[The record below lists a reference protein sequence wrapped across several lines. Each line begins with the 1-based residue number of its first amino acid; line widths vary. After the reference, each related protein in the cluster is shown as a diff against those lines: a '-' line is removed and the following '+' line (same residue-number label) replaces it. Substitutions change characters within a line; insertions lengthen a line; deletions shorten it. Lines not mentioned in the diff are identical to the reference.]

1 MTTRRISISLILF
14 FLLSLN
20 TQAQLVT
27 QTIRGKIIDKD
38 SRATLP
44 GANIMIIGSNPVL
57 VSATDFD
64 GNFRIDKVPV
74 GRCDIKITYIGY
86 EDRII
91 PNIVVGSAKEIVL
104 EIELSESLVKIE
116 EVTISAKK
124 NKAEVLNEM
133 AVVSAKTFSVEETS
147 RYAGALGDPAR
158 MVSAYAGVTGDA
170 TGNNDIVVRGN
181 SSKGIQWRLEGVE
194 IPNPN
199 HFSDEGMTGGPIN
212 ALNSAMLSNSDF
224 FTGAFAPEY
233 GNAYSGVFDMKLRTG
248 NNQKREYSLGVGV
261 LGIDFTFEGPFKK
274 GGGSS
279 YLANYRYSSLALL
292 DNIGVVD
299 FNGVPKYQDCSFKF
313 LFPTKKAGTFSLFGL
328 GGLSNINQD
337 FLDSLGR
344 VNSVSQ
350 FASKMGTA
358 GLNHTYQFSDKT
370 YLKSG
375 ISLSGNGSAVDYR
388 ERMTDDEMQTQ
399 YSSDLS
405 KASARIMTTLHHKFN
420 AKHKLQTGVIY
431 TQHFFGFQSHY
442 FDEDFGRMQPLLD
455 NKGDAG
461 MLQAF
466 ASWKYRITEKLT
478 MVSGMHYTQLMF
490 NKANSLEPRL
500 ALNWEFKP
508 GQSINAGFGMHSRME
523 PLTYYFAHQTQDD
536 GSTLQPNKNLGLS
549 KARHYTIGYSNML
562 TKNLHLKLEAYYQE
576 LYNVPVEN
584 LDTSMFSALNL
595 SEGWTDKSLVN
606 KGKGRNY
613 GLELTL
619 EKFFAQRY
627 FFLVT
632 GSLYKSRYTPADGI
646 ERNSR
651 FDGNFAANVLFG
663 KEFRLGKAEKN
674 RTLGI
679 SGKVQFIGG
688 NYYTPVDLAASL
700 AEGREVLQEDKPFSV
715 KGDNIFQANL
725 ALTYRRDRK
734 KTTHEVKADIQNIT
748 NNQAVTFEVFDS
760 GTQKIQKIY
769 QLSLLPVLSYKF
781 TF

>member
-1 MTTRRISISLILF
+1 MKIQRIIKTAF
-14 FLLSLN
+14 FLVLLSFSV
-20 TQAQLVT
+20 QAQQVT

-44 GANIMIIGSNPVL
+44 GANIIVIGSDPVL
-57 VSATDFD
+57 GTATDFD
-64 GNFRIDKVPV
+64 GNFRIDNVPV
-74 GRCDIKITYIGY
+74 GRKDLKVTYIGY
-86 EDRII
+86 EERMLT
-91 PNIVVGSAKEIVL
+91 NIVVGSAKEIVL
-104 EIELSESLVKIE
+104 EIELAESVVKIE

-181 SSKGIQWRLEGVE
+181 SSKGVQWKLEGVE

-199 HFSDEGMTGGPIN
+199 HFSDEGSTGGPIN
-212 ALNSAMLSNSDF
+212 ALNSAMLANSDF

-248 NNQKREYSLGVGV
+248 NNQKREYSFGLGV
-261 LGIDFTFEGPFKK
+261 LGIDFTAEGPFKK

-313 LFPTKKAGTFSLFGL
+313 LFPTKNAGTFSVFGL
-328 GGLSNINQD
+328 GGLSNINQE
-337 FLDSLGR
+337 FLDSTER
-344 VNSVSQ
+344 VNSVSDYG
-350 FASKMGTA
+350 SKMGVV
-358 GLNHTYQFSDKT
+358 GMNHMYQFNEKT

-375 ISLSGNGSAVDYR
+375 ISMAGNGSTVDYQ
-388 ERMTDDEMQTQ
+388 ERKPDDEMNTE
-399 YSSDLS
+399 YLSDLS
-405 KASARIMTTLHHKFN
+405 KSSARIMATLHHKFN

-478 MVSGMHYTQLMF
+478 MVSGMHYMQLLI
-490 NKANSLEPRL
+490 NNNNSFEPRL
-500 ALNWEFKP
+500 ALNWEFRP

-523 PLTYYFAHQTQDD
+523 PLTYYFALQTQDD
-536 GSTLQPNKNLGLS
+536 GSVIQPNQNLGLS

-562 TKNLHLKLEAYYQE
+562 TKNLHLKLEAYYQD

-584 LDTSMFSALNL
+584 SDTSNYSALNQ
-595 SEGWTDKSLVN
+595 SEGWTDKTLVN
-606 KGKGRNY
+606 KGTGKNY

-619 EKFFAQRY
+619 EKFFTNRY

-632 GSLYKSRYTPADGI
+632 GSLYKSRYTAADGI

-651 FDGNFAANVLFG
+651 FDGNYAANVLFG

-688 NYYTPVDLAASL
+688 NYYTPIDLEASITQR
-700 AEGREVLQEDKPFSV
+700 EEVLQEDKPFSV

-760 GTQKIQKIY
+760 GTQKVQKIY

>member
-1 MTTRRISISLILF
+1 MKLKRILTTAFSLLLLF
-14 FLLSLN
+14 N
-20 TQAQLVT
+20 TVQSQQVT
-27 QTIRGKIIDKD
+27 QTIRGKIIDQD
-38 SRATLP
+38 SRTTLP
-44 GANIMIIGSNPVL
+44 GANVVVIGTDPVL
-57 VSATDFD
+57 GAATDMD
-64 GNFRIDKVPV
+64 GTFRIDNVPV
-74 GRCDIKITYIGY
+74 GRRDLKITYLGY
-86 EDRII
+86 EERLL

-104 EIELSESLVKIE
+104 EIELAESVVQMNEVKI
-116 EVTISAKK
+116 TAKQ

-181 SSKGIQWRLEGVE
+181 SSKGIQWKLEGVE

-212 ALNSAMLSNSDF
+212 ALNSAMLANSDF

-248 NNQKREYSLGVGV
+248 NNQKREYSFGLGV
-261 LGIDFTFEGPFKK
+261 LGIDFTAEGPFKK
-274 GGGSS
+274 GGQSS

-328 GGLSNINQD
+328 GGLSNINQE
-337 FLDSLGR
+337 FLDSTER
-344 VNSVSQ
+344 VHDISEFQ
-350 FASKMGTA
+350 SKMGVV
-358 GLNHTYQFSDKT
+358 GLNHTYQFNEKT

-375 ISLSGNGSAVDYR
+375 ISMAGNGSAVDYK
-388 ERMTDDEMQTQ
+388 ERNAEDEMNTE
-399 YSSDLS
+399 YVSDIS
-405 KASARIMTTLHHKFN
+405 KSSARVMTTLHHKFN
-420 AKHKLQTGVIY
+420 ARHKLQTGVIY
-431 TQHFFGFQSHY
+431 TQHFFNYQSHY
-442 FDEDFGRMQPLLD
+442 YDEDFDRLQPLLN

-478 MVSGMHYTQLMF
+478 MVSGLHYMQLLLN
-490 NKANSLEPRL
+490 NKNSVEPRL
-500 ALNWEFKP
+500 AFNWEFRP
-508 GQSINAGFGMHSRME
+508 GQSIMAGFGMHSRME
-523 PLTYYFAHQTQDD
+523 PLTYYYALQTQDD
-536 GSTLQPNKNLGLS
+536 GSVVQHNKNLGLS

-584 LDTSMFSALNL
+584 IDTSNFSVLNMT
-595 SEGWTDKSLVN
+595 EGWTSQNLVN

-613 GLELTL
+613 GLELTI

-632 GSLYKSRYTPADGI
+632 GSLYKSLYTAADGV
-646 ERNSR
+646 ECRSR
-651 FDGNFAANVLFG
+651 FDGNYAANVLFG

-679 SGKVQFIGG
+679 SGKIQLIGG
-688 NYYTPVDLAASL
+688 NYYTPIDLQASI
-700 AEGREVLQEDKPFSV
+700 AKGGEVEQEDKPFSV
-715 KGDNIFQANL
+715 KGDDVFQANL

-734 KTTHEVKADIQNIT
+734 KTTHEVKIDIQNIT
-748 NNQAVTFEVFDS
+748 NNQAVTFEVYDA
-760 GTQKIQKIY
+760 GNQKIQKIY